1 MAFIR
6 EFKVMQYT
14 TKWLVVMYDN
24 LFSVM
29 IIFLLL
35 LINVIN
41 MLALCLYNY
50 IYRQYN
56 FKLIIIN
63 NK

>member
-1 MAFIR
+1 
-6 EFKVMQYT
+6 MQYT